1 MMPEGRIWD
10 REALRRMV
18 RERLGERRLI
28 VVSNREPYVH
38 ARSDGSLTWSR
49 PVGGLTEALDP
60 VMQAAGG
67 CWVALGTGEADRDAV
82 DDNNRVAV
90 PPHAPSYTL
99 RRVWLSEEDY
109 TSYYLGFANETLW
122 PLCHTAF
129 IRPAFNEATWEA
141 YRRVNRRFADAVLE
155 EAAGG
160 PAVVLVQDYHFALL
174 PALLKERRPDL
185 TVGQFWHIPWPS
197 WEVFRACPWREEIT
211 EGLLGNDLLGF
222 HLPAFGANFREA
234 AGKCCPAAAGGTVV
248 EAFPISVD
256 FEAISTQAAAPET
269 DRAMADL
276 VREYE
281 LEGRY
286 VGFGLDRLDYT
297 KGIPERLA
305 AYGRFLEDNPDY
317 LGSVV
322 FIQAGMPSRT
332 AIDAYKDLGFRV
344 EGLMADINERFGTA
358 VWQPVIAL
366 SRHLDSPTLNALRRL
381 ARFCIV
387 SSLDDG
393 MNLVAK
399 EFVAARND
407 EDGVLLLSEF
417 AGAAAE
423 LPESLLVNPYDTAG
437 FAAAIRRALEISE
450 EERRDRM
457 RRLRET
463 VRENNIY
470 KWGAGIVGRLLELA
484 S

>member
-10 REALRRMV
+10 REALGNLV

-28 VVSNREPYVH
+28 IVSNREPYVH
-38 ARSDGSLTWSR
+38 ARDAGAIAWSR

-60 VMQAAGG
+60 VMQASGG
-67 CWVALGTGEADRDAV
+67 CWVALGTGDADRETV
-82 DDNNRVAV
+82 DDRDRVAV
-90 PPHAPSYTL
+90 PPDNPRYTL
-99 RRVWLSEEDY
+99 RRVWLSDEDY
-109 TSYYLGFANETLW
+109 RGYYLGFANETLW
-122 PLCHTAF
+122 PLCHAAF
-129 IRPAFNEATWEA
+129 VRPAFNEATWEA
-141 YRRVNRRFADAVLE
+141 YRRANRVFAGAVLE

-160 PAVVLVQDYHFALL
+160 PAVVLVQDYHLALL

-185 TVGQFWHIPWPS
+185 TVGQFWHIPWPP
-197 WEVFRACPWREEIT
+197 WEVFRTCPWRREIT
-211 EGLLGNDLLGF
+211 SGLLGNDLLGF
-222 HLPAFGANFREA
+222 HVPAFGQNFKEA
-234 AGKCCPAAAGGTVV
+234 AARCCPATAGGTVV

-256 FEAISTQAAAPET
+256 FEAISAQAADPAVDT
-269 DRAMADL
+269 AMADL
-276 VREYE
+276 VREYD
-281 LEGRY
+281 LEGKY

-305 AYGRFLEDNPDY
+305 AYRRFLEDNPDY

-332 AIDAYKDLGFRV
+332 QIGAYQDLGFRV
-344 EGLMADINERFGTA
+344 EGLIADINEAFGTA
-358 VWQPVIAL
+358 VWQPVVAL
-366 SRHLDSPTLNALRRL
+366 SRALSPVTLNALRRL

-399 EFVAARND
+399 EFAAARND

-417 AGAAAE
+417 TGAAAE
-423 LPESLLVNPYDTAG
+423 LPEALIINPYATAG
-437 FAAAIRRALEISE
+437 FAAAIRQALEMPE

-457 RRLRET
+457 RAMRDT

-470 KWGAGIVGRLLELA
+470 RWGAGIVARLLEPA
-484 S
+484 A